1 MKLLTKVVLGLF
13 IFATTLILTYRAIN
27 LAPTKGLP
35 FDDKFQAIME
45 NSGCFMCHNKSATLP
60 KYSEWPLIGN
70 KIKRDAMTGSNRID
84 IYKLWRDYQ
93 NGIKVEEQIPLL
105 VKNAVLNNS
114 MPPFSF
120 TILRPGSAIN
130 DGEEKIITEWL
141 DKL

>member
-1 MKLLTKVVLGLF
+1 MKLLTKVVLGLL
-13 IFATTLILTYRAIN
+13 ILATTLILTYRAIN

-114 MPPFSF
+114 MPPFSY

-130 DGEEKIITEWL
+130 DREEKIIIEWL
-141 DKL
+141 NKL